1 MIYRWW
7 RYVATHLLHHTTGR
21 ALDQYLL
28 HRLPNARALVQTLL
42 KARAL
47 FWKTCIVPTLSKYLE
62 LWLCGEMMCRR
73 YIEGFVEECLKAPQ
87 TTNPP
92 WDQACAVNSL
102 HFLVE
107 QLSLFIL
114 FGWDHFAAEEDFDFD
129 GGYGGHKWKIHFMI
143 EHLYVSRCYPL
154 AKLKN
159 FKKFSN

>member
-1 MIYRWW
+1 MVEVCGHPPSSTTPRAELWINIYSIDYPMHARSYKHYF
-7 RYVATHLLHHTTGR
+7 RRVLFFE
-21 ALDQYLL
+21 
-28 HRLPNARALVQTLL
+28 RL
-42 KARAL
+42 AL
-47 FWKTCIVPTLSKYLE
+47 FQHRVNIWSYGG
-62 LWLCGEMMCRR
+62 GEMMCRR

-87 TTNPP
+87 TTNPS

-107 QLSLFIL
+107 QLSLFTL
-114 FGWDHFAAEEDFDFD
+114 FGWDHFAAQEDFACD
-129 GGYGGHKWKIHFMI
+129 GDYGGHKWKIHFMI